1 MVAIYLLASV
11 TLVPFV
17 ASSKGRSGLAW
28 MLIALLMSP
37 LLALIALVAVP
48 AGEAGSRSILSTPNR
63 GGENKTLC
71 PFRRAWGRFW
81 PFVRL
86 AGTIPSI
93 VEGNGMEGRS
103 AAPAFSRFL
112 SFFLP
117 NHGIHD

>member
-1 MVAIYLLASV
+1 WPRSWPSV
-11 TLVPFV
+11 
-17 ASSKGRSGLAW
+17 RW
-28 MLIALLMSP
+28 SP
-37 LLALIALVAVP
+37 CRQEKP
-48 AGEAGSRSILSTPNR
+48 ASRSIPSTPSR
-63 GGENKTLC
+63 GGENKMVC
-71 PFRRAWGRFW
+71 AFRRAWGRFW

-117 NHGIHD
+117 NHGIHDHGLHGRPHGRLL